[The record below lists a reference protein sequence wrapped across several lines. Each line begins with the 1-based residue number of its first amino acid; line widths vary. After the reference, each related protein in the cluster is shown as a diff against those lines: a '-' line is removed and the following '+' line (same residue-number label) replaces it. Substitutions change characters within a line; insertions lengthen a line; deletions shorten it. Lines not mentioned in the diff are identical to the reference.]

1 MTKLQQKVQ
10 LLSSVGTA
18 TQQAETNDVV
28 RQIRERHAKEI
39 AVWQS
44 TAADLESQ
52 LLIYKV
58 NYNEYYLNM
67 LVFSK
72 SILLGNYA
80 VS

>member
-58 NYNEYYLNM
+58 SYNEYYLNM
-67 LVFSK
+67 LVCSK